1 MHRALSCA
9 TTRRGGLL
17 EASIVRSLLPILIA
31 GAAIYLLLLVAVYFY
46 QPRLIYFPDVPG
58 RALVATPAAI
68 GLSFE
73 DVRFESRDGIEAHG
87 WYVPAGEG
95 APTVLFCHG
104 NAGNISHRLEWLEIL
119 HDMGLA
125 VLLFDYR
132 GYGQSSGSPDEQ
144 GTYDDARAAWDY
156 LTRNKGTPP
165 GSIVIF
171 GESLGGAIASHL
183 AGDKDIQP
191 GALIVTSTFTS
202 APDLASRFY
211 WYLPVRLLAR
221 FNYPTATHV
230 QRVRAPILV
239 MHSRDDEI
247 VPFAHGEEIFRR
259 ANAPKQFVEL
269 LGDHN
274 GGFLMS
280 GPKLTAGLRNFLE
293 GQGLVGRRQS
303 EAVDR

>member
-1 MHRALSCA
+1 M
-9 TTRRGGLL
+9 
-17 EASIVRSLLPILIA
+17 RSLLPILIA

-58 RALVATPAAI
+58 RALVATPATI

-73 DVRFESRDGIEAHG
+73 DARFKSRDGIEAHG

-119 HDMGLA
+119 HEMGLA

-144 GTYDDARAAWDY
+144 GTYADARAAWDF
-156 LTRNKGTPP
+156 LTRSKDTPP

-183 AGDKDIQP
+183 AGDADVEP
-191 GALIVTSTFTS
+191 AALIVTSTFTS

-221 FNYPTATHV
+221 FHYATAAHV

-269 LGDHN
+269 IGDHN

-280 GPKLTAGLRNFLE
+280 GPKLTAGLRSFLE
-293 GQGLVGRRQS
+293 GQGLVGHQQGP
-303 EAVDR
+303 